1 MKDKLKEGWE
11 LDNFSVEIND
21 FGLGKYR
28 SRYIDTFIT
37 DINFRLKN
45 RVLGEYSQKCA
56 RVAIIDDLEFD
67 MLREPEFE
75 SCNEGSMNT
84 YKQKLD
90 FQSNW
95 LVQ

>member
-1 MKDKLKEGWE
+1 M
-11 LDNFSVEIND
+11 
-21 FGLGKYR
+21 
-28 SRYIDTFIT
+28 
-37 DINFRLKN
+37 N
-45 RVLGEYSQKCA
+45 RVLGEYDSRCA

-67 MLREPEFE
+67 MLREPKAILTSKNK
-75 SCNEGSMNT
+75 SCKKGSMNT